1 MVSYSQ
7 IEKGLAAWL
16 DGELLP
22 KMPLGGQYDP
32 LKKVAVATGAL
43 YMLKNGRRIINP
55 YMPQLVQIG
64 FADEGGAF
72 DLDGIKDIFKAQ
84 MPDGGLRVPL
94 PIVNEL
100 TFYKPDIDTIYSYIM
115 GVRE

>member
-1 MVSYSQ
+1 MVSYNQ

-22 KMPLGGQYDP
+22 MMPLGGQYDP

-43 YMLKNGRRIINP
+43 YMLKNGRRMVDK

-72 DLDGIKDIFKAQ
+72 DLDGIKDILKAQ
-84 MPDGGLRVPL
+84 IPDSGLRVPL

-100 TFYKPDIDTIYSYIM
+100 TFYKPDIDNIYSYIM
-115 GVRE
+115 GAKT

>member
-1 MVSYSQ
+1 MVSYNQ

-43 YMLKNGRRIINP
+43 YLLKNGRRMVDR
-55 YMPQLVQIG
+55 YMPQMVQIG

-72 DLDGIKDIFKAQ
+72 DLDGIKEILKAQ

-100 TFYKPDIDTIYSYIM
+100 TFYKTDVDTIYSYIM